1 MGGGGMRKR
10 RVLVLMHEDSIPPD
24 SLDGFPDKEIVGWK
38 TEYDVV
44 HTLKDL
50 GHGVRPLGLRSDL
63 GVLREAIVDWKP
75 HVAFNLLEEFHDV
88 GVYDQH
94 VASYLELMRQPY
106 TGCNPRGLMLTH
118 DKALCKKILTYHRIR
133 TPRFAVFPKGRSI
146 QEPKRLAYPLFV
158 KSLIEEGSVGIA
170 QASVVHSFEKLKE
183 RVEFLHAEHLTHAIA
198 EEYIEGRELYVA
210 ILGNR
215 RLNALPIVELDFGDL
230 SDGGAPIATS
240 RVKWDWKYQ
249 EKHNIK
255 INVVKDL
262 SSEVERKV
270 IRICKRIYRILSLS
284 GYARIDLRLDA
295 EGKIY
300 VLEAN
305 PNADLAFGE
314 EFAEAAKEDGISYE
328 QLLQRVL
335 TLGLNYQAEWR
346 MV

>member
-1 MGGGGMRKR
+1 MRKH
-10 RVLVLMHEDSIPPD
+10 RVLVLMHEDNIPPD
-24 SLDGFPDKEIVGWK
+24 SLEGHSDKEVIGWR

-44 HTLKDL
+44 HTLNDI
-50 GHGVRPLGLRSDL
+50 GHTVRPLGLRSDL
-63 GVLREAIVDWKP
+63 GVLREAIVEWKP

-94 VASYLELMRQPY
+94 VTSYLELMRQPY

-118 DKALCKKILTYHRIR
+118 DKALCKKILAYHRVR
-133 TPRFAVFPKGRSI
+133 TPRFAVFSKGRVI
-146 QEPKRLAYPLFV
+146 REPKRLTYPLFV

-170 QASVVHSFEKLKE
+170 QASIVHSFKKLKE

-210 ILGNR
+210 IVGNR
-215 RLNALPIVELDFGDL
+215 RREAFPIVELDFGDL
-230 SDGGAPIATS
+230 AEGAAAIATS

-249 EKHNIK
+249 KKHNIQ
-255 INVVKDL
+255 IHLVKDL
-262 SSEVERKV
+262 PADLEKNIFRL
-270 IRICKRIYRILSLS
+270 CKRIYRILSLS

-295 EGKIY
+295 SGRIH

-305 PNADLAFGE
+305 PNADIAYGE
-314 EFAEAAKEDGISYE
+314 EFAEAAEAGGLSYE
-328 QLLQRVL
+328 ALLQRVL

-346 MV
+346 LV

>member
-1 MGGGGMRKR
+1 
-10 RVLVLMHEDSIPPD
+10 MHEDNIPPD
-24 SLDGFPDKEIVGWK
+24 SLEGHSDKEVIGWR

-44 HTLKDL
+44 HTLNDI
-50 GHGVRPLGLRSDL
+50 GHTVRPLGLRSDL
-63 GVLREAIVDWKP
+63 GVLREAIVKWKP

-118 DKALCKKILTYHRIR
+118 DKALCKKILAYHRIR
-133 TPRFAVFPKGRSI
+133 TPRFAVFSKGRVI
-146 QEPKRLAYPLFV
+146 REPKRLTYPLFV

-170 QASVVHSFEKLKE
+170 QASIVHSFQKLKE

-210 ILGNR
+210 IVGNR
-215 RLNALPIVELDFGDL
+215 RREAFPIVELDFGDL
-230 SDGGAPIATS
+230 AEGAAAIATS

-249 EKHNIK
+249 KKHNIQ
-255 INVVKDL
+255 IHLVKDL
-262 SSEVERKV
+262 PADLEKNIFRL
-270 IRICKRIYRILSLS
+270 CKRIYRILSLS

-295 EGKIY
+295 SGRIH

-305 PNADLAFGE
+305 PNADIAYGE
-314 EFAEAAKEDGISYE
+314 EFAEAAEAGGLSYE
-328 QLLQRVL
+328 ALLQRVL

-346 MV
+346 LV

>member
-1 MGGGGMRKR
+1 
-10 RVLVLMHEDSIPPD
+10 MHEDNIPPD
-24 SLDGFPDKEIVGWK
+24 SLEGHSDKEVIGWR

-44 HTLKDL
+44 HTLNDI
-50 GHGVRPLGLRSDL
+50 GHTVRPLGLRSDL
-63 GVLREAIVDWKP
+63 GVLREAIVEWKP

-118 DKALCKKILTYHRIR
+118 DKALCKKILAYHRVR
-133 TPRFAVFPKGRSI
+133 TPRFAVFSKVRVI
-146 QEPKRLAYPLFV
+146 REPKRLTYPLFV

-170 QASVVHSFEKLKE
+170 QASIVHSFQKLKE

-210 ILGNR
+210 IVGNR
-215 RLNALPIVELDFGDL
+215 RREAFPIVELDFGDL
-230 SDGGAPIATS
+230 AEGAAAIATS

-249 EKHNIK
+249 KKHNIQ
-255 INVVKDL
+255 IHLVKDL
-262 SSEVERKV
+262 PADLEKNIFRL
-270 IRICKRIYRILSLS
+270 CKRIYRILSLS

-295 EGKIY
+295 SGRIH

-305 PNADLAFGE
+305 PNADIAYGE
-314 EFAEAAKEDGISYE
+314 EFAEAAEAGGLSYE
-328 QLLQRVL
+328 ALLQRVL

-346 MV
+346 LV

>member
-1 MGGGGMRKR
+1 
-10 RVLVLMHEDSIPPD
+10 MHEDNIPPD
-24 SLDGFPDKEIVGWK
+24 SLEGHSDKEVIGWR

-44 HTLKDL
+44 HTLNDI
-50 GHGVRPLGLRSDL
+50 GHTVRPLGLRSDL
-63 GVLREAIVDWKP
+63 GVLREAIVEWKP

-118 DKALCKKILTYHRIR
+118 DKALCKKILAYHRVR
-133 TPRFAVFPKGRSI
+133 TPRFAVFSKGRVI
-146 QEPKRLAYPLFV
+146 REPKRLTYPLFV

-170 QASVVHSFEKLKE
+170 QASIVHSFQKLKE

-210 ILGNR
+210 IVGNR
-215 RLNALPIVELDFGDL
+215 RREAFPIVELDFGDL
-230 SDGGAPIATS
+230 AEGAAAIATS

-249 EKHNIK
+249 KKHNIQ
-255 INVVKDL
+255 IHLVKDL
-262 SSEVERKV
+262 PADLEKNIFRL
-270 IRICKRIYRILSLS
+270 CKRIYRILSLS

-295 EGKIY
+295 SGRIH

-305 PNADLAFGE
+305 PNADIAYGE
-314 EFAEAAKEDGISYE
+314 EFAEAAEAGGLSYE
-328 QLLQRVL
+328 ALLQRVL

-346 MV
+346 LV